1 MNPTDQPDPANAR
14 PDAPAERT
22 QAENPPR
29 RTEPDQRPAL
39 PRERRPRGGSGP
51 PPVLVD
57 DPFAARGPKL
67 RDLDA
72 EIAAEMEEALA
83 GLSDSDLLPE
93 SPRRTTP
100 TANTSPAKRKGERG
114 TGRIIS
120 IHGNDVFVEIP
131 GQRSQGVLPLSQF
144 EGQRPAIGSEV
155 EFTVERFDPSN
166 GLYVLTRKGAV
177 QTVDWSSVARGQIVE
192 ARVTGVNRGGLSVEV
207 NNIRG
212 FLPISQIDLYRVD
225 VPEQYLNQR
234 LRCLVTE
241 VDPDTQNLVVS
252 RRALLERE
260 REEQR
265 EQFWAELAEGQIREG
280 LVRSIRP
287 FGVFVDLGAADGL
300 IPVSELAWSKT
311 DDPASVVSVGQRVQ
325 VKVVRIDPA
334 SRKISLSL
342 RALTTSPWDD
352 LAKRLRVGAVV
363 EGKVTRTTEF
373 GAFVELEPGIEGLIH
388 ISELSPNRT
397 RRVREVVQEGQQVQ
411 VMVLSI
417 DPEAK
422 RISLSLKAVQAKAE
436 AEAKARAEAEAQAR
450 AEAEAAAEAAAPP
463 PPPRPRDPNLRGG
476 IGRPI
481 HISLPP
487 RPEQ

>member
-1 MNPTDQPDPANAR
+1 
-14 PDAPAERT
+14 
-22 QAENPPR
+22 
-29 RTEPDQRPAL
+29 
-39 PRERRPRGGSGP
+39 
-51 PPVLVD
+51 
-57 DPFAARGPKL
+57 
-67 RDLDA
+67 
-72 EIAAEMEEALA
+72 
-83 GLSDSDLLPE
+83 
-93 SPRRTTP
+93 
-100 TANTSPAKRKGERG
+100 
-114 TGRIIS
+114 
-120 IHGNDVFVEIP
+120 
-131 GQRSQGVLPLSQF
+131 
-144 EGQRPAIGSEV
+144 
-155 EFTVERFDPSN
+155 
-166 GLYVLTRKGAV
+166 
-177 QTVDWSSVARGQIVE
+177 
-192 ARVTGVNRGGLSVEV
+192 
-207 NNIRG
+207 
-212 FLPISQIDLYRVD
+212 

-241 VDPDTQNLVVS
+241 IDPDTQNLVVS

-300 IPVSELAWSKT
+300 IPISELAWTKT
-311 DDPASVVSVGQRVQ
+311 EDPASVVSVGQRVQ

-411 VMVLSI
+411 VMVLAI
-417 DPEAK
+417 DPEAR
-422 RISLSLKAVQAKAE
+422 RIALSLKAVQAKAE
-436 AEAKARAEAEAQAR
+436 AEAKAKAEAEAQAR

>member
-1 MNPTDQPDPANAR
+1 
-14 PDAPAERT
+14 
-22 QAENPPR
+22 
-29 RTEPDQRPAL
+29 
-39 PRERRPRGGSGP
+39 
-51 PPVLVD
+51 
-57 DPFAARGPKL
+57 
-67 RDLDA
+67 
-72 EIAAEMEEALA
+72 
-83 GLSDSDLLPE
+83 
-93 SPRRTTP
+93 
-100 TANTSPAKRKGERG
+100 
-114 TGRIIS
+114 
-120 IHGNDVFVEIP
+120 
-131 GQRSQGVLPLSQF
+131 LPLSQF

-155 EFTVERFDPSN
+155 EFTVERFDPQQRPVCADPQR
-166 GLYVLTRKGAV
+166 GGADGRLV
-177 QTVDWSSVARGQIVE
+177 QRRPGQIVE

-225 VPEQYLNQR
+225 VPEQYFNQR

-241 VDPDTQNLVVS
+241 IDPDTQNLVVS

-300 IPVSELAWSKT
+300 IPISELAWTKT

-411 VMVLSI
+411 VMVLAI
-417 DPEAK
+417 DPEAR
-422 RISLSLKAVQAKAE
+422 RIALSLKACKPRRRQRPKPRR
-436 AEAKARAEAEAQAR
+436 KRR
-450 AEAEAAAEAAAPP
+450 RRHGPRPKPRPRP
-463 PPPRPRDPNLRGG
+463 PPPRHRPAHAIPNLRGG